1 MSWKQ
6 GYIRTF
12 HQEKVVGIGRRM
24 YVHMY
29 VDMICLYCTHTH
41 THIRTYTCTYVCIII
56 HMTVQ
61 MPLQNTCENVFAARL
76 SGVAGLRWGG
86 PHCYSAA
93 GSSLSC
99 TWCTGC
105 QWGLAGLPWWATCI
119 VWTDIIHRQAN
130 VHMYM
135 YVCIYVCIIL
145 CVEVCM

>member
-1 MSWKQ
+1 MADVLETRLYTYLPPGKGCGNWKTHV
-6 GYIRTF
+6 RW
-12 HQEKVVGIGRRM
+12 HDLPV
-24 YVHMY
+24 
-29 VDMICLYCTHTH
+29 LHTH

-135 YVCIYVCIIL
+135 YVCMYVCIIL